1 MLRRPSADYFLL
13 IVARRIIDEND
24 CIRAQPIDQK
34 RQGRIPRQRIIDA
47 YRVFMQEHREIA
59 GLVAEDLAAWQYW
72 GAVPDYVAL
81 MKSGVRQQYASRAAI
96 VAYLRQSPAGAAGV
110 DDK

>member
-1 MLRRPSADYFLL
+1 MPA
-13 IVARRIIDEND
+13 
-24 CIRAQPIDQK
+24 PK
-34 RQGRIPRQRIIDA
+34 RWTGIIDA

-96 VAYLRQSPAGAAGV
+96 VAYLRQSPGGATNAASPTNPPASKAGNPSKPAP
-110 DDK
+110 